1 MTTIL
6 CVRKEQEVVMAG
18 DGQVSMS
25 STIMKPSAR
34 KIRRTFNDKV
44 IAGFAGST
52 ADAFTL
58 FEKFDEKL
66 EQYNGKLV
74 RSAVELA
81 KEWRTDKMLR
91 NLEALL
97 AVSNEE
103 ASLIREASSLETA
116 SSASRLRSILSVRHS
131 FASSTAER
139 TSFPLYCSSFSS
151 NFSKS
156 VNASAVDPAKPAITL
171 SLKVLLILRAEGFM
185 MVLDIE
191 TWPSPAMTTSCSFRT
206 QRMVVIYCLKLRW
219 IESLD
224 TV

>member
-1 MTTIL
+1 MKHDLLICEIPQTASKSSTLPYFKYSMTTIL
-6 CVRKEQEVVMAG
+6 CVRKEQQVVMAG

-25 STIMKPSAR
+25 NTIMKPSAR
-34 KIRRTFNDKV
+34 KIRRTYNDKV

-103 ASLIREASSLETA
+103 ASLIVSGNGDVIEPDDGLIGIGSGGMYALAAARALMDSKLNAMEIAEKSMKIAADICIYTNNQITFEE
-116 SSASRLRSILSVRHS
+116 LS
-131 FASSTAER
+131 F
-139 TSFPLYCSSFSS
+139 
-151 NFSKS
+151 
-156 VNASAVDPAKPAITL
+156 KPT
-171 SLKVLLILRAEGFM
+171 E
-185 MVLDIE
+185 
-191 TWPSPAMTTSCSFRT
+191 
-206 QRMVVIYCLKLRW
+206 
-219 IESLD
+219 
-224 TV
+224 

>member
-6 CVRKEQEVVMAG
+6 SVRKNNQVVMAG

-25 STIMKPSAR
+25 NTIMKPSAR
-34 KIRRTFNDKV
+34 KIRRTYNDKV

-103 ASLIREASSLETA
+103 ASLVVSGNGDVIEPDDGLIGIGTGGMYALAAARALMDSSLTA
-116 SSASRLRSILSVRHS
+116 REVAGKAMQIASDICIYTNDR
-131 FASSTAER
+131 
-139 TSFPLYCSSFSS
+139 
-151 NFSKS
+151 
-156 VNASAVDPAKPAITL
+156 ITFEEL
-171 SLKVLLILRAEGFM
+171 TFKGN
-185 MVLDIE
+185 
-191 TWPSPAMTTSCSFRT
+191 
-206 QRMVVIYCLKLRW
+206 
-219 IESLD
+219 
-224 TV
+224 

>member
-1 MTTIL
+1 MKCDLLNYKVPQTVSRLSIHLNFRQFMTTIL

-103 ASLIREASSLETA
+103 ASLIVSGNGDVIEPDDGLIGIGSGGMYALAAARALMESSL
-116 SSASRLRSILSVRHS
+116 SAREIAEKSMKIAADICIYTNDQITFEELS
-131 FASSTAER
+131 FEPAE
-139 TSFPLYCSSFSS
+139 
-151 NFSKS
+151 
-156 VNASAVDPAKPAITL
+156 
-171 SLKVLLILRAEGFM
+171 
-185 MVLDIE
+185 
-191 TWPSPAMTTSCSFRT
+191 
-206 QRMVVIYCLKLRW
+206 
-219 IESLD
+219 
-224 TV
+224 